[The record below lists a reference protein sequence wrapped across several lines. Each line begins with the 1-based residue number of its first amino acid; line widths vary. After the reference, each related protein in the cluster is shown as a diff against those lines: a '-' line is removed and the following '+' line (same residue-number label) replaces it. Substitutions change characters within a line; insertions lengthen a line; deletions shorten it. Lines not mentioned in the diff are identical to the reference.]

1 MLNLLSVGAAY
12 GLMVL
17 VFQDGWGR
25 SLLGAKNIGGIVDWI
40 PLFLLIILFGLSMD
54 YHVLVLSR
62 VREGRDRGLPSDE
75 AVADGI
81 TATAGVIT
89 SAALVMVAVF
99 SVFATLSVIQ
109 FKQLGV
115 ALAAAV
121 FIDATIVRIV
131 LLPAAMKLLG
141 PRTWYLPGWLAFAD
155 RKRLADDREP
165 ASVTPTF
172 GAEPTREPLEV
183 GGRRDT
189 RRLQL

>member
-17 VFQDGWGR
+17 VFQDGYGR
-25 SLLGAKNIGGIVDWI
+25 SVLGAQDIGGIVDWI

-54 YHVLVLSR
+54 YQVLVLGR
-62 VREGRDRGLPSDE
+62 VREGRDRGLPSDR

-81 TATAGVIT
+81 TATAGIIT

-99 SVFATLSVIQ
+99 SVFATLDVIQ

-121 FIDATIVRIV
+121 FIDAGIVRIV
-131 LLPAAMKLLG
+131 LLPSAMKLLG
-141 PRTWYLPGWLAFAD
+141 PRAWYLPSYLRFIDRHPATEPPPGASPQHEKILA
-155 RKRLADDREP
+155 
-165 ASVTPTF
+165 
-172 GAEPTREPLEV
+172 
-183 GGRRDT
+183 
-189 RRLQL
+189 